1 MVRMTNER
9 SDLLFFVTV
18 VSTATVAVAVTILLL
33 FAALSPNISVDIPGV
48 SQCRSGACGFGG
60 GGGGD

>member
-1 MVRMTNER
+1 MNPER

-18 VSTATVAVAVTILLL
+18 VSTAAVAVAVTIFLV
-33 FAALSPNISVDIPGV
+33 FAALSPNISVDIPGG
-48 SQCRSGACGFGG
+48 QCRGAICGLG

>member
-1 MVRMTNER
+1 MSTER

-18 VSTATVAVAVTILLL
+18 VSMATVTVAVTILLL
-33 FAALSPNISVDIPGV
+33 FAALSPDISVDTPGI
-48 SQCRSGACGFGG
+48 SGCRSAGECGFS